1 MRKKT
6 KQATRQNLIQA
17 VKVDLSQIEKGVK

>member
-17 VKVDLSQIEKGVK
+17 VQVDLSQIEKGVK